1 MTRDWHGVTPAYRRD
16 DGARATSLFDLPG
29 ALARD
34 GVLAAWGE
42 LDDPFATVVAGVRR
56 EPCAAIAPVAGGFL
70 ASFEAEVARIAAGAR
85 DPIVALGGGLDAAA
99 VLVAWRASGV
109 AMPAVATLATGLL
122 DYDEVAEAEA
132 IAKALDVRCEVLRVT
147 PSELVALAPDAAI
160 AAETPLYNL
169 HPVHRL
175 AVARAARATGAATL
189 VTGDGADA
197 CFAGRPDLDYVPIVA
212 ALTGA
217 GRLALASPFL
227 APAVIAAT
235 PQDPRKHLLRD
246 YLREH
251 LGALADRP
259 KHVRLLPPLAL
270 PLDRARIDLLAHTLG
285 LPLQLERDHRRVGW
299 HTLDHVV
306 RHLGRH
312 A

>member
-1 MTRDWHGVTPAYRRD
+1 VQP
-16 DGARATSLFDLPG
+16 S
-29 ALARD
+29 
-34 GVLAAWGE
+34 
-42 LDDPFATVVAGVRR
+42 
-56 EPCAAIAPVAGGFL
+56 GGFL